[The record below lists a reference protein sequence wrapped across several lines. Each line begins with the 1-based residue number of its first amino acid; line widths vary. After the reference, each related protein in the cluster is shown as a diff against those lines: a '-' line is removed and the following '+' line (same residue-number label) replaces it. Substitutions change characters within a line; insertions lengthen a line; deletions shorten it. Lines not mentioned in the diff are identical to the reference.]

1 MAQVFCPECGNSI
14 TLENTRQFCFCTQC
28 GTKIDIS
35 NHTASAANVTAEQS
49 FPDNSDN
56 FNQEENYLE
65 EKLKEVEFYYKLS
78 YEKKEYA
85 NEENQPTYYVKAQ
98 DILVD
103 LSGEYEDDYRIWWYM
118 SKPVDYMCTELV
130 PACRHYEMNEMY
142 FQKALDAAKIADK
155 MEIIKAHD
163 EYIERKKIYFNQI
176 EKQEQQRIEKE
187 KAERERQEQ
196 EEREKLQQEK
206 EKREQEEREKLQQE
220 KEEREKEEKAAQE
233 RAERERV
240 EREERE
246 KQAQLTAKEEQE
258 RYENEI
264 QPLNNALWEDFN
276 NKNYEKIDGVYFSY
290 TDEKSDIITVVIKKI
305 SNMLH
310 LIAYK
315 KMAQNNTLY
324 NMQTITVKTDNKGTI
339 IGFDNK
345 PIVLMSNGSII
356 NIHYGINKTLKV
368 NVFDLV
374 ADADYIDYISKIAKK
389 PLIKSKIFR

>member
-14 TLENTRQFCFCTQC
+14 TVENTKQFCFCTQC

-35 NHTASAANVTAEQS
+35 NRTASAANVTAEQS

-56 FNQEENYLE
+56 SNQEENYLE

-85 NEENQPTYYVKAQ
+85 NAENQPTYYVKAQ

-103 LSGEYEDDYRIWWYM
+103 LSGEYEDDYRIWWYL
-118 SKPVDYMCTELV
+118 SKPVDYMCTEFV

-155 MEIIKAHD
+155 MEIIRIHD
-163 EYIERKKIYFNQI
+163 EYIERKKNYFNQI
-176 EKQEQQRIEKE
+176 EEQEHQRIEKE
-187 KAERERQEQ
+187 KAEREKREQ
-196 EEREKLQQEK
+196 EEHEKLRQEK
-206 EKREQEEREKLQQE
+206 EKREQEEREKQQQ
-220 KEEREKEEKAAQE
+220 EEKAAKE
-233 RAERERV
+233 RAERERI
-240 EREERE
+240 EKEERE

-258 RYENEI
+258 IYEKEI
-264 QPLNNALWEDFN
+264 QPLNYALWEDFN

-315 KMAQNNTLY
+315 KLAQNNTLY
-324 NMQTITVKTDNKGTI
+324 NMQTITVKMDNRGTI
-339 IGFDNK
+339 TGFDNK